1 VEDDR
6 TGDENSYSVSLFT
19 LGESI
24 FQTEKAKALA
34 DSLETQFEPVTFP
47 SVPAVIEMVDVA

>member
-1 VEDDR
+1 MEDDR

-47 SVPAVIEMVDVA
+47 SVPAFIEMVDVA